1 MCLRW
6 KRTKERSAWRQVQ
19 DWLKRKNNTAAAPPP
34 IDFQLPAAEPADF
47 NFTLDVQ
54 DGSLILE
61 RQGREMQFEKH

>member
-1 MCLRW
+1 MIAGRW
-6 KRTKERSAWRQVQ
+6 MVYAV
-19 DWLKRKNNTAAAPPP
+19 PPADAQRGSYQL
-34 IDFQLPAAEPADF
+34 DFQPPVAEPTHF